1 MTDKT
6 PVIQANKINMTFGGV
21 QVLTDV
27 DLSIYPGE
35 VHGLIGENGAGKSTL
50 VKILAGV
57 HRPKSG
63 EVVLRGDVVDIPDPH
78 TATDMGI
85 ALIHQE
91 PLTFPDLDVAENI
104 FIGHQPRSKGLPRI
118 DWRSMYTRSAEIL
131 GSLGVDLDPRTKVR
145 GLSVADQQMV
155 EMAGA
160 LSRDAT
166 VLLMDEPTAALTPN
180 EVEDLFVIIRKLRE
194 QGAAI
199 VFISHR
205 LEEIFAI
212 CDRITV
218 LRDGR
223 WVGERRPEATTTDE
237 IIQLMVG
244 RPLSDLFDKGNNH
257 HIGEPMLEVKGLSRI
272 RKFQDITFDL
282 RAGEIVGMAGL
293 VGAGRTDVARA
304 LFGTLS
310 IDRGTVQIQGKEV
323 HIKQPSDAL
332 KYGMVYVPEDRQHNG
347 LLMPMSVSSNM
358 TLAALGKISVGH
370 WLRKSREDQY
380 AMDYV
385 EKLRIVLRSVE
396 QPVRELSGG
405 NQQKAVL
412 GKWLMVEPKIILLD
426 EPTRGIDIG
435 AKSEVHRLIGELA
448 SRGLAIL
455 MISSEMPEILA
466 MSDRIIV
473 MREGLISGHFTRE
486 EATGERIIAAAT
498 GQTLQEA

>member
-6 PVIQANKINMTFGGV
+6 PVMQARKINMAFGGV

-57 HRPKSG
+57 HQPKSG
-63 EVVLRGDVVDIPDPH
+63 EVLLNNKVVNIPDPH

-104 FIGHQPRSKGLPRI
+104 FIGHQPKSGRLARI
-118 DWRSMYTRSAEIL
+118 DWRTMYARSAEL
-131 GSLGVDLDPRTKVR
+131 LNSLGVELDPRTKVR

-166 VLLMDEPTAALTPN
+166 VLLMDEPTAALTPS
-180 EVEDLFVIIRKLRE
+180 EVEDLFVIIRRLRE
-194 QGAAI
+194 QGTAI

-212 CDRITV
+212 CDRITI

-223 WVGERRPEATTTDE
+223 WVGERRSEETTTDE
-237 IIQLMVG
+237 IIQMMVG
-244 RPLSDLFDKGNNH
+244 RPLSALFNKGDSH
-257 HIGEPMLEVKGLSRI
+257 SIGAPMLEVEGLSRI
-272 RKFQDITFDL
+272 RKFQDVSFKIH
-282 RAGEIVGMAGL
+282 AGEIVGMAGL

-304 LFGTLS
+304 LFGTLN
-310 IDRGTVQIQGKEV
+310 IDKGTVRIQGREV

-332 KYGMVYVPEDRQHNG
+332 AHGMVYVPEDRQHNG
-347 LLMPMSVSSNM
+347 LLMPMSVSNNI
-358 TLAALGKISVGH
+358 TLAALEKISTGH
-370 WLRKSREDQY
+370 WLRKSREDQFTQ
-380 AMDYV
+380 DYV
-385 EKLRIVLRSVE
+385 EKLRIMLRSVD

-412 GKWLMVEPKIILLD
+412 AKWLLAEPKIILLD

-448 SRGLAIL
+448 SHGLAIL

-473 MREGLISGHFTRE
+473 MREGYISGHFTRE
-486 EATGERIIAAAT
+486 EATAERIIAAAT
-498 GQTLQEA
+498 GQVLQEA